1 MFLST
6 AVFDEMVDSSAID
19 HQSQPSPDLSA
30 MLSIWNLVAD
40 LVESNHLK
48 ENEQQQI
55 SDFYAKAGAT
65 FPRLV
70 CLMQLYFNAS
80 WILDRLSEYV
90 VFAEGDNSDL
100 IINEAFVTQAESIIK
115 NEFYVYDKTYLPMNE
130 NVQKSFDQMIIVQK
144 EAVTAAWKLYEYH
157 LKIANILFRIDYN
170 FASKPVACESILS
183 RKKPL
188 KELIMLIDF
197 NIFPLST
204 VTDKHPT
211 TGHTYVY
218 YRIIGYSSFGHDKS
232 LISGAS

>member
-115 NEFYVYDKTYLPMNE
+115 NEFYVYDKTYLPM
-130 NVQKSFDQMIIVQK
+130 K
-144 EAVTAAWKLYEYH
+144 
-157 LKIANILFRIDYN
+157 KIANILFRIDYN

-232 LISGAS
+232 LISGASWKTDLV

>member
-1 MFLST
+1 MLH
-6 AVFDEMVDSSAID
+6 SSAID
-19 HQSQPSPDLSA
+19 NQSQPSPDLSA

-40 LVESNHLK
+40 LVESNNLK

-55 SDFYAKAGAT
+55 SDFYAKAGTT

-80 WILDRLSEYV
+80 KVLDRLAEYV
-90 VFAEGDNSDL
+90 LFAEGDNADL
-100 IINEAFVTQAESIIK
+100 MINEAFVTQAENIIK
-115 NEFYVYDKTYLPMNE
+115 NDFYVYDKTYLPVNE
-130 NVQKSFDQMIIVQK
+130 NVQRGFDPMIIVEK
-144 EAVTAAWKLYEYH
+144 ETVTAAWKLYDYY

-170 FASKPVACESILS
+170 FASKPVTCESIPS

-204 VTDKHPT
+204 ITDKHPT
-211 TGHTYVY
+211 TGQTYVY
-218 YRIIGYSSFGHDKS
+218 YRMIEYSSIRHNTS
-232 LISGAS
+232 LIAGAS